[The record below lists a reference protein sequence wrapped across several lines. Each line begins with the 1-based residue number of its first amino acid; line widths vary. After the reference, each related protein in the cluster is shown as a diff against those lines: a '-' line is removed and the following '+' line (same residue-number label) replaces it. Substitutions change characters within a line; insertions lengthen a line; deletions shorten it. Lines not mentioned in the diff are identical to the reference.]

1 MWVSRLNIARVDEIS
16 VWRRVGKTDSV
27 HARGPCTALA
37 AALTRTVPQPCIF
50 YIPTATSGQHF
61 VFCLCHPFGSN
72 SCFFSCVFV
81 FGPRGHI
88 RHTCRA
94 ARNSSAAL
102 ERQFRFYTV
111 YCGECRVCACALSFP
126 RGTVYRTRTF
136 RTVLQ
141 SVSRRGARPGNWTY
155 FGMLV

>member
-16 VWRRVGKTDSV
+16 VWRRVGKTGSV

-50 YIPTATSGQHF
+50 YIPTATSGQHY
-61 VFCLCHPFGSN
+61 
-72 SCFFSCVFV
+72 VFV
-81 FGPRGHI
+81 CVIFLAQ
-88 RHTCRA
+88 TLV
-94 ARNSSAAL
+94 SSL
-102 ERQFRFYTV
+102 V
-111 YCGECRVCACALSFP
+111 YLFWTTRPHSAHMSSRKEFICSSWTPVYVLYCFCCGECRVCACALSFP

-141 SVSRRGARPGNWTY
+141 SVSRHGARPGNWTY